1 MQHSPLVA
9 QVSRLNSLRQEQGS
23 TENVYKEGYLEHVLL
38 KAQIHH
44 HHRLPPCLTP
54 ILKTCLTLEKFG
66 PFPYHITFRRRIK
79 SYSKCLIQIQF
90 SRLLPSSAFSWSASH
105 FPGIWKVR

>member
-44 HHRLPPCLTP
+44 HHRLPPAL
-54 ILKTCLTLEKFG
+54 
-66 PFPYHITFRRRIK
+66 RR
-79 SYSKCLIQIQF
+79 Y
-90 SRLLPSSAFSWSASH
+90 
-105 FPGIWKVR
+105 